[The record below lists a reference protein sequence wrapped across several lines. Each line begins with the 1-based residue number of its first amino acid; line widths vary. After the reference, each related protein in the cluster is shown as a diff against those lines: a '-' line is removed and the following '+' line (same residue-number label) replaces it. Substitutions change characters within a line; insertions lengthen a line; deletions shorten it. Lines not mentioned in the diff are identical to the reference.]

1 MGNYTDYFNRIG
13 YQPKY
18 YIGDRVFGHWNKI
31 PFVGTV
37 GNDNLV
43 NEIEGPKISIHL
55 DLPIKHQDKIYS
67 IVFVKHR
74 DIRRLKVYENFN

>member
-1 MGNYTDYFNRIG
+1 MSTLTEQFAKNA

-37 GNDNLV
+37 GNDRDKV
-43 NEIEGPKISIHL
+43 GDAGPEVIVHL
-55 DLPIKHQDKIYS
+55 DLPLQYNGEVMSILITKHKDIKPLMEIK
-67 IVFVKHR
+67 
-74 DIRRLKVYENFN
+74 